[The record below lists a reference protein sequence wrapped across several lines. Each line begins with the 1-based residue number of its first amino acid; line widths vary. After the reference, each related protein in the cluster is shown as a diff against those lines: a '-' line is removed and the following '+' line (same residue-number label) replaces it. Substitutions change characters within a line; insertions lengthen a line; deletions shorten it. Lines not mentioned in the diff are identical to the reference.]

1 MGHISGLEAGPLTKI
16 GQNDR
21 NVEPVH
27 HVKFGEDSWPYKI
40 GTAPNVPDLPGAVA
54 SKPLEMTGTAWH
66 QIVARHKLMKLY
78 ICQLFDKHIGKI
90 ATDQKRF

>member
-1 MGHISGLEAGPLTKI
+1 M

-21 NVEPVH
+21 DASAVH
-27 HVKFGEDSWPYKI
+27 QKKFGEDSWPYKI

-66 QIVARHKLMKLY
+66 QIVARHKLMKPY